1 VRELLWLMRA
11 RFASGAGGVAINI
24 PPRLDSVSPSSGS
37 MAGGTTLTLTG
48 NSFDGR
54 PLLVTVGGSQA
65 TSVTRVSATQATC
78 VTPSGVAGVVDVAIT
93 TPGGTASRAG
103 AFTYFASAPTVTS
116 VSPPTGTSLGGT
128 AVTITGTAFTGA
140 TSVTFGGVAAT
151 SIIVVGPTTITCV
164 TPAGTPSA
172 AVAVA
177 VTTPGGTGTLPS
189 GYTYNA
195 LPTVT
200 SVVNAIS
207 TSVGD
212 IAGGYTVT
220 ITGTRLTGTSSVT
233 FGGTAATGI
242 VVVGP
247 TTVTCTVP
255 AKPAGTY
262 TVQITATDGT
272 ASLASAFEYWSPA
285 QLSLSGWWRGSYTAP
300 GADPRW
306 TGTASA
312 GGSGGRDLIAAVVTP
327 PGAGAAVN
335 GFTPADF
342 VPATPNGLDTN
353 DPASSFLAVSAY
365 SGWALVYFDA
375 ITANSATAYQN
386 DVIVNSSTGGYMG
399 VTARSSGLVY
409 MYQYDGGF
417 PQAQAA
423 VTAGAW
429 QLVHFKYDGAN
440 MKIGVNGTW
449 GSPVAAGNI
458 AVGLGGEKLR
468 FGQYA
473 SGGTFPM
480 DGRALEYG
488 FAASALSDGDLATK
502 MRGYAATRYGVS
514 V

>member
-1 VRELLWLMRA
+1 MRELLWLMRA
-11 RFASGAGGVAINI
+11 RFGSGASGVAINL
-24 PPRLDSVSPSSGS
+24 PPRLDSVSPTSGTT
-37 MAGGTTLTLTG
+37 AGGTTLTLSG
-48 NSFDGR
+48 NNFDGR
-54 PLLVTVGGSQA
+54 PMTVTVGGVAA
-65 TSVTRVSATQATC
+65 TSVTRVSSTSATC
-78 VTPSGVAGVVDVAIT
+78 VTPAGVAGAVDVVLS
-93 TPGGTASRAG
+93 TPGGSATKTGGFSYLAA
-103 AFTYFASAPTVTS
+103 APTVTS
-116 VSPPTGTSLGGT
+116 VSPNTGTSVGGT
-128 AVTITGTAFTGA
+128 PVTITGTNFTGA
-140 TSVTFGGVAAT
+140 TSVTFGGTAAT
-151 SIIVVGPTTITCV
+151 SVIVVGPTSITCV

-177 VTTPGGTGTLPS
+177 VTTPSGTGSLPS

-255 AKPAGTY
+255 AKAAGTY

-285 QLSLSGWWRGSYTAP
+285 QLALSGWWRGSYTAP

-312 GGSGGRDLIAAVVTP
+312 GGSGSRNLIAAVVTP
-327 PGAGAAVN
+327 PGAGTAVN
-335 GFTPADF
+335 GYTPADF

-353 DPASSFLAVSAY
+353 DAASDFLSLSAY

-375 ITANSATAYQN
+375 ITTNSATAYQN

-409 MYQYDGGF
+409 LYQYDGGF

-423 VTAGAW
+423 AAAGAW
-429 QLVHFKYDGAN
+429 QLVHFKYDGTS

-449 GSPVAAGNI
+449 GTPVAAGNI
-458 AVGLGGEKLR
+458 AVALGGEKLR
-468 FGQYA
+468 FGQNA

-488 FAASALSDGDLATK
+488 FASSALADGDLATK